1 MFGNILI
8 QTLEQDVGS
17 GGYIAKGS
25 KHCDQMAILIF
36 DICPFTTIK
45 ICPIACKMCQ
55 SKLKSL
61 TVLIK
66 LSKNCQR
73 LFNFFCQ
80 SGENFPNLVTLTS
93 KKHFEIT
100 CHRNLPASDGRQGRN
115 IFAKNGV
122 SQRTYL
128 GPKLCSLNAL
138 FREQLL
144 HT

>member
-61 TVLIK
+61 TSTNKTLKK
-66 LSKNCQR
+66 L
-73 LFNFFCQ
+73 
-80 SGENFPNLVTLTS
+80 
-93 KKHFEIT
+93 
-100 CHRNLPASDGRQGRN
+100 
-115 IFAKNGV
+115 
-122 SQRTYL
+122 
-128 GPKLCSLNAL
+128 PKT
-138 FREQLL
+138 F
-144 HT
+144 

>member
-1 MFGNILI
+1 MIFKMKKNFQMKVSHNFFHLLRYSVTRLLVYVFNLGHLQQWNFA
-8 QTLEQDVGS
+8 QYHTL
-17 GGYIAKGS
+17 
-25 KHCDQMAILIF
+25 F
-36 DICPFTTIK
+36 
-45 ICPIACKMCQ
+45 CQ
-55 SKLKSL
+55 SRFKMLPKLNKAS
-61 TVLIK
+61 
-66 LSKNCQR
+66 NY
-73 LFNFFCQ
+73 CQ